1 LDYICSVSWL
11 IIFSQNAGGANTL
24 TRYVPFKVTF
34 EFTAKEGELFSEIFW
49 AASARQARAKANV
62 NGPGFIVI
70 HSVEEVIS

>member
-1 LDYICSVSWL
+1 
-11 IIFSQNAGGANTL
+11 L

-49 AASARQARAKANV
+49 APSARQARAKANV

-70 HSVEEVIS
+70 HSVEEVIG